1 LTSSDAVNLFFD
13 LDGTLTDSKPG
24 IVASIR
30 YALRAVGVDPP
41 PDDEIARLIG
51 PPTQDAFAQLLATDD
66 RASIDRA
73 VQAYRERF
81 VAVGMFENS
90 VYPGVIDGL
99 GALRARG
106 IDAGYDANYDLWVV
120 TSKPQVYARTIVEH
134 FGLRGFFHEV
144 YGPELSG
151 ERSDK
156 GELIAYVLDVE
167 RLRPADT
174 WMIGDRMHDIVGAKK
189 NGLRAAGVLWGY
201 GSRDELRGAGAD
213 VLCESVPDLVRAF
226 EDRARSGRP

>member
-1 LTSSDAVNLFFD
+1 MNLFFD

-30 YALRAVGVDPP
+30 HALRAVDVEPP
-41 PDDEIARLIG
+41 PVDEIARLIG
-51 PPTQDAFAQLLATDD
+51 PPTQDAFARLLGTTD

-73 VQAYRERF
+73 VQAYRDRF
-81 VAVGMFENS
+81 ASVGMFENS
-90 VYPGVIDGL
+90 VYPGVLDGL
-99 GALRARG
+99 GALRAR
-106 IDAGYDANYDLWVV
+106 DFDMWVV
-120 TSKPQVYARTIVEH
+120 TSKPQVYAQTIVEH
-134 FGLRGFFHEV
+134 FGLRGFFREV

-156 GELIAYVLDVE
+156 GELIAYILGVE
-167 RLRPADT
+167 RLRTADT

-201 GSRDELRGAGAD
+201 GSREELRDAGAD
-213 VLCESVPDLVRAF
+213 VLYEAMPDLVHAF
-226 EDRARSGRP
+226 EAAT

>member
-1 LTSSDAVNLFFD
+1 MNLFFD

-30 YALRAVGVDPP
+30 HALRALGVKPP

-51 PPTQDAFAQLLATDD
+51 PPTQDAFAQLLGTTD
-66 RASIDRA
+66 RAAIERA
-73 VQAYRERF
+73 VQVYRERF
-81 VAVGMFENS
+81 ASVGMFDNS

-106 IDAGYDANYDLWVV
+106 FDMWVV
-120 TSKPQVYARTIVEH
+120 TSKPQVYAGTIVEH
-134 FGLRGFFHEV
+134 FGLRGFFRRV

-156 GELIAYVLDVE
+156 GELIAYILGVE
-167 RLRPADT
+167 RRRAADT

-201 GSRDELRGAGAD
+201 GSREELRDAGAD
-213 VLCESVPDLVRAF
+213 VLCESMPDLVRAF
-226 EDRARSGRP
+226 EAASP

>member
-1 LTSSDAVNLFFD
+1 MNLFFD

-30 YALRAVGVDPP
+30 HALRAVGVEPP

-51 PPTQDAFAQLLATDD
+51 PPTQDAFAHLLGTTD

-81 VAVGMFENS
+81 TSVGMFENS
-90 VYPGVIDGL
+90 VYPGVLDGL
-99 GALRARG
+99 GALRAG
-106 IDAGYDANYDLWVV
+106 GFDMWVV

-134 FGLRGFFHEV
+134 FGLRGFFREV
-144 YGPELSG
+144 YGPDLSG
-151 ERSDK
+151 VRSDK
-156 GELIAYVLDVE
+156 GELIAYILGVE
-167 RLRPADT
+167 RRRPADT

-189 NGLRAAGVLWGY
+189 NGVRAAGVLWGY
-201 GSRDELRGAGAD
+201 GSPEELRDAGAD
-213 VLCESVPDLVRAF
+213 VLYQSMPDLVRGFVA
-226 EDRARSGRP
+226 AT

>member
-1 LTSSDAVNLFFD
+1 MNLFFD

-30 YALRAVGVDPP
+30 HALRAVDVEPP

-51 PPTQDAFAQLLATDD
+51 PPTQDAFARLLGTTD

-73 VQAYRERF
+73 VQAYRDRF
-81 VAVGMFENS
+81 ASVGMFENS
-90 VYPGVIDGL
+90 VYPGVLDGL
-99 GALRARG
+99 GALRAR
-106 IDAGYDANYDLWVV
+106 DFDMWVV
-120 TSKPQVYARTIVEH
+120 TSKPQVYAQTIVEH
-134 FGLRGFFHEV
+134 FGLRGFFREV

-156 GELIAYVLDVE
+156 GELIAYILGVE
-167 RLRPADT
+167 RLRTADT

-189 NGLRAAGVLWGY
+189 NGVHAAGVLWGY
-201 GSRDELRGAGAD
+201 GSREELRDAGAD
-213 VLCESVPDLVRAF
+213 VLYEAMPDLVRAF
-226 EDRARSGRP
+226 EAAT

>member
-1 LTSSDAVNLFFD
+1 MNLFFD

-30 YALRAVGVDPP
+30 HALRAVDVEPP
-41 PDDEIARLIG
+41 PVDEIARLIG
-51 PPTQDAFAQLLATDD
+51 PPTQDAFARLLGTTD

-73 VQAYRERF
+73 VQAYRDRF
-81 VAVGMFENS
+81 ASVGMFENS
-90 VYPGVIDGL
+90 VYPGVLDGL
-99 GALRARG
+99 GALRAR
-106 IDAGYDANYDLWVV
+106 DFDMWVV
-120 TSKPQVYARTIVEH
+120 TSKPQVYAQTIVEH
-134 FGLRGFFHEV
+134 FGLRGFFREV

-156 GELIAYVLDVE
+156 GELIAYILGVE
-167 RLRPADT
+167 RLRTADT

-201 GSRDELRGAGAD
+201 GSREELRDAGAD
-213 VLCESVPDLVRAF
+213 VLYEAMPDLVRAF
-226 EDRARSGRP
+226 EAAT

>member
-1 LTSSDAVNLFFD
+1 MNLFFD

-30 YALRAVGVDPP
+30 HALRAVRVEPP
-41 PDDEIARLIG
+41 PDDEIARVIG
-51 PPTQDAFAQLLATDD
+51 PPTQDAFAHLLRTTD

-73 VQAYRERF
+73 VQVYRERF
-81 VAVGMFENS
+81 ASVGMFENS
-90 VYPGVIDGL
+90 VYPGVIEGL
-99 GALRARG
+99 GGLRAHG
-106 IDAGYDANYDLWVV
+106 FDMWVV

-134 FGLRGFFHEV
+134 FGLRGFFREV

-156 GELIAYVLDVE
+156 GELIAYILGVE
-167 RLRPADT
+167 GQRPADT
-174 WMIGDRMHDIVGAKK
+174 WMIGDRMHDVVGAKK

-201 GSRDELRGAGAD
+201 GSREELRDAGAD
-213 VLCESVPDLVRAF
+213 VLYESMPDLVRAF
-226 EDRARSGRP
+226 EAAA